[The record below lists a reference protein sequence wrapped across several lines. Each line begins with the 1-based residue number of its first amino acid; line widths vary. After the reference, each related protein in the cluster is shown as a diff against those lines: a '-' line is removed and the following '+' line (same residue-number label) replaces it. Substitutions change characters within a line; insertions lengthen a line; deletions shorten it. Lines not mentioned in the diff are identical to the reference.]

1 MDNSARD
8 NSKERYLE
16 QEDSKSSLKAAQIGE
31 WSINGNRGV
40 KLMMEEGSGFGF
52 ADIESVL
59 LVIYPHVDDQQ
70 EVGL

>member
-40 KLMMEEGSGFGF
+40 KFMMEEDSGFGF